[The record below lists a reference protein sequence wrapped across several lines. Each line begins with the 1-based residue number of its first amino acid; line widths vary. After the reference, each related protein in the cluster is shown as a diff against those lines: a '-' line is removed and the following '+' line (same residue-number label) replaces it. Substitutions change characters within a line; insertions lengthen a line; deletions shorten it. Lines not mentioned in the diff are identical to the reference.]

1 METILTYG
9 LGKDPAHAWREQI
22 QSSSSSV
29 DYLEYELPAK
39 CQDILSVQG
48 ERFYQYDY
56 LLVDEVQD
64 FSDFFLDVAMS
75 LLKKRDK
82 VFMVGDIGQKLF
94 DRQHNLNDLGLVEE
108 RARVRGSYLMYR
120 SPKPIGKLAWSFLRQ
135 DHTLVYELR
144 EQCYEDNIKS
154 KNTIMTHPVFKRYQT
169 RDELLNEVT
178 RHIVDLVTVQARVEQ
193 VLCIGWR
200 DDTLKLLHERLSENR
215 VAVCMANEI
224 RSGERGL
231 VLADYTMSK
240 GLERDYVF
248 ILDADQLPDGSLE
261 NTQMFTSTRLLEQE
275 ARRSRIRIFVAMT
288 RAIREVYIYYT
299 DDHKRFIRELQT
311 L

>member
-1 METILTYG
+1 MEGILTHG
-9 LGKDPAHAWREQI
+9 LGEVTAKVWREQI
-22 QSSSSSV
+22 QSSLSSV
-29 DYLEYELPAK
+29 DYLEYALPEK
-39 CQDILSVQG
+39 CQDILNVQG
-48 ERFYQYDY
+48 EHFRQYDY

-75 LLKKRDK
+75 LLKKREN

-94 DRQHNLNDLGLVEE
+94 DRQHNLNDLGLIEE

-144 EQCYEDNIKS
+144 EQGYEDNIKS
-154 KNTIMTHPVFKRYQT
+154 KNAIMTHPVFKRYQT
-169 RDELLNEVT
+169 REELLIEVT
-178 RHIVDLVTVQARVEQ
+178 LHIIDLLAVQARLEQ
-193 VLCIGWR
+193 FLCIGLP
-200 DDTLKLLHERLSENR
+200 DTLKLLHEQLSENR

-224 RSGERGL
+224 RAGERRL
-231 VLADYTMSK
+231 VLADYAMSK

-261 NTQMFTSTRLLEQE
+261 NTQMFTQRISLEQE

-288 RAIREVYIYYT
+288 RAIREVYIYYI
-299 DDHKRFIRELQT
+299 DDQKRFIRELQT